1 MTRKRFF
8 KLVFCCGLIAFVVS
22 GQGRG
27 LNFFNFN
34 IRNALT
40 SVGQNQTFAKASEI
54 LGGRQTSVKRA
65 IAWIT
70 KQLKSLPL
78 KGSKLLHDYWDSWTK
93 EEFGYE
99 HRQESKLLDH
109 RPDIKKEQLN
119 RESRR
124 RPKLLNHHLLNIK
137 KVRPNRVLRQES
149 KPLHYYRDTRQQE
162 EQWDSICRNKK
173 HLRYHRCMGKLRN
186 AP

>member
-99 HRQESKLLDH
+99 HRQESKLLNH
-109 RPDIKKEQLN
+109 RPD
-119 RESRR
+119 
-124 RPKLLNHHLLNIK
+124 IK
-137 KVRPNRVLRQES
+137 KVRPNRVLRQEPE
-149 KPLHYYRDTRQQE
+149 PLHYYRDTRQQE
-162 EQWDSICRNKK
+162 EEWDSICRNEKP
-173 HLRYHRCMGKLRN
+173 LRYHRCMGKLRN